1 MDEIIRL
8 YGKPAFIKIDVK
20 GYEAEVLKGLRIPV
34 KFLSFEY
41 TVPERLDSAFECIE
55 IVKELYQ
62 DQVWFN
68 YSIGET
74 MELSLANW
82 VNFEELKLEIRSER
96 FLNSSAGD
104 IYANGAYQT

>member
-1 MDEIIRL
+1 
-8 YGKPAFIKIDVK
+8 
-20 GYEAEVLKGLRIPV
+20 VLKGLSIPIKV
-34 KFLSFEY
+34 LSFEY
-41 TVPERLDSAFECIE
+41 TVPERIESAIECLD
-55 IVKELYQ
+55 IVKKLHQ

-82 VNFEELKLEIRSER
+82 VNFEELKLEMRSER

-104 IYANGAYQT
+104 IYAKGAYQT